1 MLCDRCAVNA
11 KCKRFKPSGE
21 CVIEKR
27 AFDKTVLDLM
37 EQYELEGVADR
48 ILAERA
54 AMYLIRIARAEAYE
68 SAVGVTEKSS
78 LWGAYISR
86 LDNTLRGLLSDLA
99 VTRTKRKQFEKNEA
113 LLVNVDDLLK
123 NFAKAERE
131 PRRLKKLVVKKL
143 GVKKHLAV
151 YAPKKALLTS
161 WRRECRQFR
170 GNIRRRG
177 DVGNQEEKA
186 AEDSE
191 KCS

>member
-1 MLCDRCAVNA
+1 MLCDRCVANA
-11 KCKRFKPSGE
+11 KCKRFKPEGE
-21 CVIEKR
+21 CVLEKK
-27 AFDKTVLDLM
+27 AFEKIVLELM

-123 NFAKAERE
+123 KFARSERE
-131 PRRLKKLVVKKL
+131 SRMLKKVIIKKLWVKKRL
-143 GVKKHLAV
+143 TV
-151 YAPKKALLTS
+151 YAPKRALLTS

-186 AEDSE
+186 AEDS
-191 KCS
+191 

>member
-68 SAVGVTEKSS
+68 SVVGVTEKSS

-99 VTRTKRKQFEKNEA
+99 VTRAKRKQFEKNEA

-123 NFAKAERE
+123 KFAKTERE
-131 PRRLKKLVVKKL
+131 PRRLKKIVVKEL
-143 GVKKHLAV
+143 SVKKRLTV
-151 YAPKKALLTS
+151 YSPRRALLAS
-161 WRRECRQFR
+161 WRRECRRFR
-170 GNIRRRG
+170 SNIRGRG

-186 AEDSE
+186 AEDS
-191 KCS
+191 

>member
-1 MLCDRCAVNA
+1 
-11 KCKRFKPSGE
+11 
-21 CVIEKR
+21 
-27 AFDKTVLDLM
+27 M

-99 VTRTKRKQFEKNEA
+99 VTRTKRKQFERNGA
-113 LLVNVDDLLK
+113 LLVNIDALLK
-123 NFAKAERE
+123 NFAKTKRE

-143 GVKKHLAV
+143 GVKRHLAV
-151 YAPKKALLTS
+151 YSPRKASLSLCLLSVGLFPQTMPKSDTWLLS
-161 WRRECRQFR
+161 H
-170 GNIRRRG
+170 
-177 DVGNQEEKA
+177 
-186 AEDSE
+186 
-191 KCS
+191 

>member
-21 CVIEKR
+21 CVVEKR

-68 SAVGVTEKSS
+68 SVVGVTEKSS
-78 LWGAYISR
+78 LWGSYISR

-99 VTRTKRKQFEKNEA
+99 VTRTKRKQFQKNEA

-123 NFAKAERE
+123 KFAKTERE
-131 PRRLKKLVVKKL
+131 PRRLKKLGAKKR
-143 GVKKHLAV
+143 LAV
-151 YAPKKALLTS
+151 YSPKRALLAS
-161 WRRECRQFR
+161 WRRECRRFR
-170 GNIRRRG
+170 SNVRGRG

-186 AEDSE
+186 AEDS
-191 KCS
+191 

>member
-1 MLCDRCAVNA
+1 MLCDRCAVNV

-68 SAVGVTEKSS
+68 SVVGVTEKSS

-123 NFAKAERE
+123 KFAKAERE
-131 PRRLKKLVVKKL
+131 PRRLKKLGAKKR
-143 GVKKHLAV
+143 LAV
-151 YAPKKALLTS
+151 YSPRRALLAS
-161 WRRECRQFR
+161 WRRECRRFR
-170 GNIRRRG
+170 SNIRGRG
-177 DVGNQEEKA
+177 DVGNEEEKA
-186 AEDSE
+186 AEDS
-191 KCS
+191 